1 MVKLRAGSKVQGSE
15 EGAKKRRKI
24 PDTAPLIGVLILMMV
39 YFTITSEYFFQV
51 ENFKNVLANAAVT
64 GIVCIPSTFLIIAG
78 QIDLSVGSAAA
89 VSGMMLA
96 QVVNAHGVVLG
107 LTSVLLF
114 GLVFGV
120 FNGFLVTVV
129 GVNALI
135 TTLGGL
141 GFLYGVA
148 LLIGNGQTVGMDNFE
163 WLGVAQPLNI
173 PLPIIIFAVLA
184 ALGAI
189 TLRYTKFGRSIYAI
203 GSNPNAARVVG
214 IRSNRII
221 FQTFV
226 LSAVASSFAG
236 AVLTSQLSAGSPNS
250 GLGLE
255 LQVVTAIVLGG
266 ASLAG
271 GRGSIFGTV
280 LGLLIVGILNN
291 GLILMD
297 VPTFWQRIAQGLMLI
312 LAVSFD
318 SIRAKLNNTRS

>member
-1 MVKLRAGSKVQGSE
+1 MVKLRVESKVQGIDDE
-15 EGAKKRRKI
+15 TKKRRKI
-24 PDTAPLIGVLILMMV
+24 PDTAPLIGVLILMMT
-39 YFTITSEYFFQV
+39 YFTFASEYFFQT
-51 ENFKNVLANAAVT
+51 ENFKNILANAAVT

-114 GLVFGV
+114 GLVLGV

-163 WLGVAQPLNI
+163 WLGVAQPLSI
-173 PLPIIIFAVLA
+173 PLPIIIFASLA

-226 LSAVASSFAG
+226 LSAVASAFAG

-312 LAVSFD
+312 VAVSFD

>member
-39 YFTITSEYFFQV
+39 YFSFASEYFFQI

-291 GLILMD
+291 GLILLD

>member
-1 MVKLRAGSKVQGSE
+1 MVKLKAGSTAQGTEDGS
-15 EGAKKRRKI
+15 KKRRKI
-24 PDTAPLIGVLILMMV
+24 PDTAPLVGVLILMMV
-39 YFTITSEYFFQV
+39 IFSITSQYFFQV
-51 ENFKNVLANAAVT
+51 DNFKNVLANAAVT
-64 GIVCIPSTFLIIAG
+64 GIVCIPSTFLIISG

-89 VSGMMLA
+89 VSGMLLA
-96 QVVNAHGVVLG
+96 QVVNHHGVALG
-107 LTSVLLF
+107 LLSVLIF
-114 GLVFGV
+114 GLVLGC
-120 FNGFLVTVV
+120 FNGFIVTVI

-148 LLIGNGQTVGMDNFE
+148 LLIGNGQTLGMKNFD
-163 WLGVAQPLNI
+163 WLGTAQPIDI

-184 ALGAI
+184 ILGAI

-214 IRSNRII
+214 IRSNRVM
-221 FQTFV
+221 FMTFI
-226 LSAVASSFAG
+226 LSSVAAALAG
-236 AVLTSQLSAGSPNS
+236 AVLASQLSSGDPNS

-271 GRGSIFGTV
+271 GRGSILGTV
-280 LGLLIVGILNN
+280 LGLLIVGVLNN
-291 GLILMD
+291 GLILLD

-312 LAVSFD
+312 VAVSFD